1 MAKFICLLPGKE
13 LPDVKED
20 FRAAQKLE
28 QYRLGEKA
36 LYLPRGFSWEY
47 IPRSEIRRAEDSHRV
62 ISAGHCVTVREE
74 KPAVDLVTD
83 SGVFTLNLEKRSSAE
98 AVLAALGNQKGDKT

>member
-1 MAKFICLLPGKE
+1 MAKFTCLLPGKD

-20 FRAAQKLE
+20 YRAAQKLE

-47 IPRSEIRRAEDSHRV
+47 IPRNEIRRAEDSHRV

-83 SGVFTLNLEKRSSAE
+83 SGVFTLNLEKRASAE
-98 AVLAALGNQKGDKT
+98 AILAALGNQKGDKT